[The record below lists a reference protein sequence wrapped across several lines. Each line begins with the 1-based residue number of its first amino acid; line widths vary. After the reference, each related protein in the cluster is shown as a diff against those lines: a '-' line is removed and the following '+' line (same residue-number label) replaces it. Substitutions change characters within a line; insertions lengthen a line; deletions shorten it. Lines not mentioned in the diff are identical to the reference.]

1 MSTPPPRQR
10 LRQLSPETIRPGLSR
25 IRVLL
30 EQMGNPQLAYPT
42 AIVAGTNG
50 KGSTVAMLAA
60 IARAAGLRVGAY
72 TSPHLVDLEER
83 FTVDGHPISRTGLE
97 AHLDAVLTAAQ
108 VMVDSGLLHEHP
120 SYFETLTAIAFRYF
134 AEARCD
140 VVVLEVGLGG
150 RLDATNVT
158 APRVAIITPI
168 SLEHTDWLGD
178 DVGNIAREK
187 FAVVPPG
194 GVAVVAPQEEAV
206 MGTIQELA
214 RERGITVIDSTQYPL
229 NERCDDHTVD
239 LMGRL
244 RSYGGLEIP
253 LPGRH
258 QLDNARCA
266 VLAAEALDRRRLRI
280 GSDAIWAGL
289 RRASLPGRC
298 EWIEG
303 KPAALLDGAHN
314 PAAAT
319 VLARHIEVL
328 RAHGRFDRMHLVI
341 GVLQDKDVARIANE
355 LFPLADTVTATRVP
369 SPRSA
374 APEDLLALAPT
385 VEGQPRQAVDN
396 AEAALASAYD
406 LAGENDLICLTG
418 SLYLL
423 GHLRP
428 LLQPGS

>member
-1 MSTPPPRQR
+1 
-10 LRQLSPETIRPGLSR
+10 
-25 IRVLL
+25 
-30 EQMGNPQLAYPT
+30 MGNPQLAYPT

-83 FTVDGHPISRTGLE
+83 FTIDGHPISRTGLE
-97 AHLDAVLTAAQ
+97 AHLDAVLTATQ
-108 VMVDSGLLHEHP
+108 VMLDSGLLHEHL
-120 SYFETLTAIAFRYF
+120 SYFETLTAVAFRYF
-134 AEARCD
+134 AEARAD

-158 APRVAIITPI
+158 APRVAVITPI
-168 SLEHTDWLGD
+168 SLDHTDWLGD
-178 DVGNIAREK
+178 DIRTIAWEK

-194 GVAVVAPQEEAV
+194 GIAVVAPQEPAV
-206 MGTIQELA
+206 MATIRQLA
-214 RERGITVIDSTQYPL
+214 LERGITIIDSTQYPL
-229 NERCDDHTVD
+229 NERDDAAVD
-239 LMGRL
+239 LMGRV
-244 RSYGGLEIP
+244 RNYGGLEIR

-289 RRASLPGRC
+289 RRTSLPGRC
-298 EWIEG
+298 EWIDG

-314 PAAAT
+314 PGAAT
-319 VLARHIEVL
+319 VLARHLGAL
-328 RAHGRFDRMHLVI
+328 RADNRFDRLHLVI
-341 GVLQDKDVARIANE
+341 GVLQDKDAKGIANE

-369 SPRSA
+369 SVRSA
-374 APEDLLALAPT
+374 APEELLALAPPAND
-385 VEGQPRQAVDN
+385 QLRQAVDN
-396 AEAALASAYD
+396 AEAALAAAYD
-406 LAGENDLICLTG
+406 LAGERDLICLTG

>member
-1 MSTPPPRQR
+1 
-10 LRQLSPETIRPGLSR
+10 
-25 IRVLL
+25 
-30 EQMGNPQLAYPT
+30 MGNPQLAYPT

-50 KGSTVAMLAA
+50 KGSTVAMLAS
-60 IARAAGLRVGAY
+60 IGRAAGLRVGAY

-83 FTVDGHPISRTGLE
+83 FTIDGHCISRTGLE
-97 AHLDAVLTAAQ
+97 THLDVVLTTAQ

-120 SYFETLTAIAFRYF
+120 SYFETLTAVAFRYF
-134 AEARCD
+134 AEARAD
-140 VVVLEVGLGG
+140 VVILEVGLGG
-150 RLDATNVT
+150 RLDATNIT

-178 DVGNIAREK
+178 DVRTIAWEK
-187 FAVVPPG
+187 FSVVPSG
-194 GVAVVAPQEEAV
+194 GIAVVAPQEPAV
-206 MGTIQELA
+206 METIQELA
-214 RERGITVIDSTQYPL
+214 RERGVTVIDSTQYPL
-229 NERCDDHTVD
+229 SERRDDRSVD
-239 LMGRL
+239 LMGRV
-244 RSYGGLEIP
+244 RNYGGLEIP

-280 GSDAIWAGL
+280 SSDAIWAGL

-298 EWIEG
+298 EWIDG

-314 PAAAT
+314 PGAARA
-319 VLARHIEVL
+319 LARHLDTL
-328 RAHGRFDRMHLVI
+328 RASQRFERLHLVI
-341 GVLQDKDVARIANE
+341 GVLRDKDAAAIAGE

-369 SPRSA
+369 STRSA
-374 APEDLLALAPT
+374 APQELLALAA
-385 VEGQPRQAVDN
+385 VDGQQREAIDN

-406 LAGENDLICLTG
+406 AAGENDLICLTG

-428 LLQPGS
+428 LLQSGG

>member
-1 MSTPPPRQR
+1 V
-10 LRQLSPETIRPGLSR
+10 RPGLSR
-25 IRVLL
+25 IRALL
-30 EQMGNPQLAYPT
+30 EQLGNPQLAYPT

-60 IARAAGLRVGAY
+60 IVRAAGLRVGAY

-97 AHLDAVLTAAQ
+97 AHLDAVLTASQ

-120 SYFETLTAIAFRYF
+120 SYFETLTAVAFRYF
-134 AEARCD
+134 AEARAD

-158 APRVAIITPI
+158 APRVAVITPI
-168 SLEHTDWLGD
+168 SLDHTDWLGD
-178 DVGNIAREK
+178 DIQTIALEK
-187 FAVVPPG
+187 FAVVPSG
-194 GVAVVAPQEEAV
+194 GIAVVAPQEPTV
-206 MGTIQELA
+206 METIQELA

-229 NERCDDHTVD
+229 DERGDDHTVG
-239 LMGRL
+239 LTGRL
-244 RSYGGLEIP
+244 RNYGGLEIP

-266 VLAAEALDRRRLRI
+266 ILAAEALDRRRLRI

-289 RRASLPGRC
+289 RRTALPGRC

-314 PAAAT
+314 PGAAKA
-319 VLARHIEVL
+319 LARHLDTL
-328 RAHGRFDRMHLVI
+328 REHVS
-341 GVLQDKDVARIANE
+341 E
-355 LFPLADTVTATRVP
+355 LFPRADTVTATRVP
-369 SPRSA
+369 SSRSA
-374 APEDLLALAPT
+374 APEELLASAPA

-396 AEAALASAYD
+396 PEAALAAAYD

-428 LLQPGS
+428 LVQPGS

>member
-1 MSTPPPRQR
+1 V
-10 LRQLSPETIRPGLSR
+10 RPGLSR
-25 IRVLL
+25 IRALL
-30 EQMGNPQLAYPT
+30 EQLGNPQLAYPT

-60 IARAAGLRVGAY
+60 IVRAAGLRVGAY

-97 AHLDAVLTAAQ
+97 AHLDAVLTASQ

-120 SYFETLTAIAFRYF
+120 SYFETLTAVAFRYF
-134 AEARCD
+134 AEARAD

-158 APRVAIITPI
+158 APRVAVITPI
-168 SLEHTDWLGD
+168 SLDHTDWLGD
-178 DVGNIAREK
+178 DIQTIALEK
-187 FAVVPPG
+187 FAVVPSG
-194 GVAVVAPQEEAV
+194 GIAVVAPQEPTV
-206 MGTIQELA
+206 METIQELA

-229 NERCDDHTVD
+229 DERGDDHTVG
-239 LMGRL
+239 LTGRL
-244 RSYGGLEIP
+244 RNYGGLEIP

-266 VLAAEALDRRRLRI
+266 ILAAEALDRRRLRI

-289 RRASLPGRC
+289 RRTALPGRC

-314 PAAAT
+314 PGAAKA
-319 VLARHIEVL
+319 LARHLDTL
-328 RAHGRFDRMHLVI
+328 REHDRFDRLHLVI
-341 GVLQDKDVARIANE
+341 GVLQDKDAEAIVSE
-355 LFPLADTVTATRVP
+355 LFPRADTVTATRVP
-369 SPRSA
+369 SSRSA
-374 APEDLLALAPT
+374 APEELLASAPA

-396 AEAALASAYD
+396 PEAALAAAYD

-428 LLQPGS
+428 LVQPGS

>member
-1 MSTPPPRQR
+1 MV
-10 LRQLSPETIRPGLSR
+10 RPGLGR
-25 IRVLL
+25 IRALL
-30 EQMGNPQLAYPT
+30 EQMGSPQLAYPT

-97 AHLDAVLTAAQ
+97 AHLDAVLTAAH
-108 VMVDSGLLHEHP
+108 VMVDSGLLDEHP
-120 SYFETLTAIAFRYF
+120 SYFETLTAVAFRYF
-134 AEARCD
+134 AEARAD

-168 SLEHTDWLGD
+168 SLEHTDWLGN
-178 DVGNIAREK
+178 DVQTIAGEK

-194 GVAVVAPQEEAV
+194 GVAVVAPQEPTV
-206 MGTIQELA
+206 MERIQELA
-214 RERGITVIDSTQYPL
+214 CERGITVIDSKQYPL
-229 NERCDDHTVD
+229 SERGDDSTVD
-239 LMGRL
+239 LVGRV
-244 RSYGGLEIP
+244 RNYGGLEIP
-253 LPGRH
+253 LSGRH

-289 RRASLPGRC
+289 RSVSLPGRC
-298 EWIEG
+298 EWIDG

-314 PAAAT
+314 PGAAT
-319 VLARHIEVL
+319 ALARHLEIL
-328 RAHGRFDRMHLVI
+328 RAHDRFDRLHLVI
-341 GVLQDKDVARIANE
+341 GVLQDKDGEGIINE
-355 LFPLADTVTATRVP
+355 VFPLADTVTATRVP
-369 SPRSA
+369 SARSA
-374 APEDLLALAPT
+374 APDELLALAPT
-385 VEGQPRQAVDN
+385 VEGQRRQTVDN
-396 AEAALASAYD
+396 AEAALAAAYD

-428 LLQPGS
+428 LLHPRG